1 MKYRAALIGCGNIGS
16 LYANDPKIKGIC
28 THAGAYTASSKT
40 ELVAVCDVDHD
51 KVSACA
57 KKWMVSHQYTDVKK
71 MLIEQ
76 KPDVVS
82 ICTSDSTHADILEC
96 VLNTPGIKGVIVEKP
111 LALDVNRAAELV
123 RCAHEKKIT
132 LAVNYNRRHAKG
144 HQKIKLV
151 IENGDIGAVQKISG
165 YYTKGILHNGT
176 HWLDLAR
183 WLIGEITIVQ
193 GFNVLKSDDQDPAI
207 DMWMQFQNGCTGFL
221 QNVNAAYYSL
231 FEMDIVGSNG
241 RIYIRDSGHT
251 IDYFDVCDSPFYTGY
266 NTLKKQKTISDCVSN
281 TLLSVVEDLL
291 YSIERNVNPLC
302 SDQDGLKVLQIAAAA
317 VVSARNGNKMNTGEG
332 NVDSIVLQTG

>member
-183 WLIGEITIVQ
+183 WLIGEIKMAQ
-193 GFNVLKSDDQDPAI
+193 GFNVTKSKDQDPPI
-207 DMWMQFQNGCTGFL
+207 DVWLQFENGATGFL
-221 QNVNAAYYSL
+221 HNLDANKYSL
-231 FEMDIVGSNG
+231 FEMDILGTLG
-241 RIYIRDSGHT
+241 RIRITDSGHKIEFFKVNLSQYYSGFQT
-251 IDYFDVCDSPFYTGY
+251 LQLDIQFDD
-266 NTLKKQKTISDCVSN
+266 NISD
-281 TLLSVVEDLL
+281 TLLNVVEDLIF
-291 YSIERNVNPLC
+291 SFENKTEPSC
-302 SDQDGLKVLQIAAAA
+302 SGQDGL
-317 VVSARNGNKMNTGEG
+317 T
-332 NVDSIVLQTG
+332 VLQTAVALLQ